1 MATVP
6 FPGIQAGGFVQRHW
20 AMTALQ
26 YPLGSA
32 SLLAD
37 LVDGKPSGTMTAA
50 KTHRKR
56 DKDGAPLH
64 CCHRRLCCRSKVV
77 ESRCKEG
84 REPGALAQEWLHLVP

>member
-32 SLLAD
+32 SLAD
-37 LVDGKPSGTMTAA
+37 LVDGKPSGTSA
-50 KTHRKR
+50 KTQRKR
-56 DKDGAPLH
+56 DKDGASPR
-64 CCHRRLCCRSKVV
+64 CCHRRLCCHSKVG